1 MGIMF
6 MYVFVGVCVCV
17 SIGPTRMG
25 ESIQTSLFQTVI
37 KNRITETT
45 IPAMFGK
52 KGLPLFIEAEAK
64 VSVLLVKY

>member
-1 MGIMF
+1 
-6 MYVFVGVCVCV
+6 VCVCVCVCVCV
-17 SIGPTRMG
+17 SIGATTMG

-37 KNRITETT
+37 KNSTTETT

-52 KGLPLFIEAEAK
+52 MGLPLFIEAEAK